1 MKNIV
6 HKIVFVAMIAA
17 TFSFI
22 GLTSASALPADVE
35 RGDGCYV
42 GWGES
47 EYVFDETCR
56 AQVVTKFDDVGNLQ
70 FYFYQDHGHLPA
82 DYPQPTEVVQISYE
96 LCGDFGGS
104 IGVRCGIVDE
114 VVTPS
119 GEYKSSWMIR

>member
-6 HKIVFVAMIAA
+6 HKVVLVAMIAA
-17 TFSFI
+17 TFTFI
-22 GLTSASALPADVE
+22 GATSVSALPADVL
-35 RGDGCYV
+35 RGSGCYV

-47 EYVFDETCR
+47 QYSYDDTCR
-56 AQVVTKFDDVGNLQ
+56 AQAVIKFDDAGNLQ
-70 FYFYQDHGHLPA
+70 FYIYQDHGQLPS
-82 DYPQPTEVVQISYE
+82 DSPRPTEAVRNSFE

-104 IGVRCGIVDE
+104 IGVKCGIADE